1 MNLRQKCSINGKFWQ
16 SFYKPQNWKKKKR
29 EKKKHWE
36 YLYLVLPGT
45 NISLDQSSIYTGTK
59 LQTLWVC
66 L

>member
-1 MNLRQKCSINGKFWQ
+1 MENFDKVFTNHKIE
-16 SFYKPQNWKKKKR
+16 KKKKR